1 MDTVISVPQI
11 ACYVTATNKETHQ
24 IIRDNMNRAPLFS
37 GQIKGIG
44 PRYCPS
50 IEDKLVKF
58 ADRDSHHVFLEPEG
72 LDDDTVYPNGI
83 STSLPEDVQD
93 AMIHSIAGLENVRII
108 RPGYA
113 IEYDYI
119 DPLEMRR
126 TLETKKV
133 SGLFVAGQL
142 NGTTGY
148 EEAAALGLIAGVNA
162 ALKAAESGKEFILDR
177 ADAYIGVMIDDLTT
191 KGVDEPYRMFTSR
204 AEYRLLLRSD
214 NADLRLTQKGIDI
227 GCVGEKRRQMFAEKL
242 AALQEARQKLENIG
256 GTPRELELL
265 GFAVNKDGVHR
276 NGMDLLAYAEIDW
289 DKLSAVWHELQ
300 NTRRDVVEQLEIE
313 AKYKGYLQRQEA
325 DIRAFRKDEA
335 LKIPADLDYKKI
347 GGLSNEV
354 VIKLSK
360 VRPETIGAA
369 SRVSGI
375 TPAAITAI
383 LGYIKSVK

>member
-1 MDTVISVPQI
+1 M
-11 ACYVTATNKETHQ
+11 
-24 IIRDNMNRAPLFS
+24 
-37 GQIKGIG
+37 
-44 PRYCPS
+44 
-50 IEDKLVKF
+50 
-58 ADRDSHHVFLEPEG
+58 
-72 LDDDTVYPNGI
+72 
-83 STSLPEDVQD
+83 PEDVQD

-214 NADLRLTQKGIDI
+214 NADLRLTQKGINI

>member
-1 MDTVISVPQI
+1 
-11 ACYVTATNKETHQ
+11 
-24 IIRDNMNRAPLFS
+24 
-37 GQIKGIG
+37 
-44 PRYCPS
+44 
-50 IEDKLVKF
+50 
-58 ADRDSHHVFLEPEG
+58 
-72 LDDDTVYPNGI
+72 
-83 STSLPEDVQD
+83 
-93 AMIHSIAGLENVRII
+93 
-108 RPGYA
+108 
-113 IEYDYI
+113 
-119 DPLEMRR
+119 
-126 TLETKKV
+126 
-133 SGLFVAGQL
+133 
-142 NGTTGY
+142 
-148 EEAAALGLIAGVNA
+148 
-162 ALKAAESGKEFILDR
+162 
-177 ADAYIGVMIDDLTT
+177 
-191 KGVDEPYRMFTSR
+191 MFTSR

-227 GCVGEKRRQMFAEKL
+227 GCVGEKRRKMFAEKL

>member
-1 MDTVISVPQI
+1 
-11 ACYVTATNKETHQ
+11 
-24 IIRDNMNRAPLFS
+24 
-37 GQIKGIG
+37 
-44 PRYCPS
+44 
-50 IEDKLVKF
+50 
-58 ADRDSHHVFLEPEG
+58 
-72 LDDDTVYPNGI
+72 
-83 STSLPEDVQD
+83 
-93 AMIHSIAGLENVRII
+93 
-108 RPGYA
+108 
-113 IEYDYI
+113 
-119 DPLEMRR
+119 
-126 TLETKKV
+126 
-133 SGLFVAGQL
+133 
-142 NGTTGY
+142 
-148 EEAAALGLIAGVNA
+148 
-162 ALKAAESGKEFILDR
+162 
-177 ADAYIGVMIDDLTT
+177 
-191 KGVDEPYRMFTSR
+191 
-204 AEYRLLLRSD
+204 
-214 NADLRLTQKGIDI
+214 
-227 GCVGEKRRQMFAEKL
+227 MFAEKL

>member
-1 MDTVISVPQI
+1 M
-11 ACYVTATNKETHQ
+11 
-24 IIRDNMNRAPLFS
+24 
-37 GQIKGIG
+37 
-44 PRYCPS
+44 
-50 IEDKLVKF
+50 
-58 ADRDSHHVFLEPEG
+58 
-72 LDDDTVYPNGI
+72 YPNGI

-289 DKLSAVWHELQ
+289 DKLSAVWHELRD
-300 NTRRDVVEQLEIE
+300 TRRDVVEQLEIE

>member
-1 MDTVISVPQI
+1 M
-11 ACYVTATNKETHQ
+11 
-24 IIRDNMNRAPLFS
+24 
-37 GQIKGIG
+37 
-44 PRYCPS
+44 
-50 IEDKLVKF
+50 
-58 ADRDSHHVFLEPEG
+58 
-72 LDDDTVYPNGI
+72 YPNGI